1 MEHLIHNDLYCVSSL
16 SGISDGSRDM
26 SSDGEV
32 FCSGTQK
39 LCRLGGTTTQHR
51 EVRYHKK
58 NLWEGRQSCWSNLEQ
73 IAIKHDLLWG
83 WGGLYKTP
91 LASGL
96 GLDTLWIKSYYV
108 VILGAYYWLWSQ
120 KLALGLWLRNNPI
133 EVWFCHWFFKFVKNE
148 ISMAFIV
155 FPSQAGLLSV
165 QISKVTQICKV

>member
-1 MEHLIHNDLYCVSSL
+1 MTCAVFKVYQAYQMGV
-16 SGISDGSRDM
+16 GIW
-26 SSDGEV
+26 V
-32 FCSGTQK
+32 LTAKFFCSGTQK

-58 NLWEGRQSCWSNLEQ
+58 NLWEGRHSCWSNLEQ

-108 VILGAYYWLWSQ
+108 VILGAYYWLWSK
-120 KLALGLWLRNNPI
+120 KLALRNNPI
-133 EVWFCHWFFKFVKNE
+133 EVWFCHWFIKFVTKGNSYG
-148 ISMAFIV
+148 IHSA
-155 FPSQAGLLSV
+155 PLLSV